1 MILRDWKRAK
11 TVNLI
16 DYGQVGAGKI
26 IDFLPR
32 GKRSVSVPGSQ
43 RTEGLVLVS
52 VCGDSLRD
60 LGITDGDQLICQTKF
75 EKSEVKNG
83 KLVVAA
89 LPCLGLVVKFFFQ
102 KPFFLHV
109 AGKGRGLRKIELATE
124 GMKGNSALF
133 FHEPAKVAKMV
144 WPG

>member
-1 MILRDWKRAK
+1 MILKDWKRAK

-32 GKRSVSVPGSQ
+32 GKRPVSVPGSL
-43 RTEGLVLVS
+43 RTEGLVTVS

-89 LPCLGLVVKFFFQ
+89 LPCLGLVVKFFFRFE
-102 KPFFLHV
+102 K
-109 AGKGRGLRKIELATE
+109 KIILR
-124 GMKGNSALF
+124 SANPRYEDLIYDADLV
-133 FHEPAKVAKMV
+133 EIKALVIQSVKN
-144 WPG
+144 WD